1 MLVRGIRTSKLA
13 IRDALQPGHT
23 TRLRDITRYLSHA
36 YEMLRIQET
45 MNTWPGSDVHTG
57 WSTLEK
63 RLFGADSALSP
74 VLRRALCCTRPSY
87 MTMLLHPFLSKRC
100 SALLQHGR
108 RRLHGAAAAVL
119 ITPPGT
125 AHNAFRQ
132 SAVSSS
138 AGDPAPGLYDP
149 RRQQREGSEERPA
162 AEKGAYA
169 AVPSVAGATPSCSH
183 PPPVAQPPQ
192 RSPASSALRQPP
204 RLPQGLS
211 KLHLQVMQTIR
222 SKELIKP
229 DASILLAVSGGQASH
244 HSPRVS
250 G

>member
-1 MLVRGIRTSKLA
+1 
-13 IRDALQPGHT
+13 
-23 TRLRDITRYLSHA
+23 
-36 YEMLRIQET
+36 
-45 MNTWPGSDVHTG
+45 MNTWPSSDVHTHLG
-57 WSTLEK
+57 GSHLRNGCLAPTVLHRAW
-63 RLFGADSALSP
+63 LSII
-74 VLRRALCCTRPSY
+74 PSE
-87 MTMLLHPFLSKRC
+87 MKMLLRPFIPKRC

-108 RRLHGAAAAVL
+108 RRLLHGASAAAAVP
-119 ITPPGT
+119 ITPPGA
-125 AHNAFRQ
+125 AHNPFRQ

-138 AGDPAPGLYDP
+138 AGDPAPSLYDP
-149 RRQQREGSEERPA
+149 RWQSQRDGSEQRPA
-162 AEKGAYA
+162 AEECAYA
-169 AVPSVAGATPSCSH
+169 AVPSVAGSTSSTSH

-192 RSPASSALRQPP
+192 RSPASAAVRQPP
-204 RLPQGLS
+204 RLPKGLS

>member
-1 MLVRGIRTSKLA
+1 
-13 IRDALQPGHT
+13 
-23 TRLRDITRYLSHA
+23 
-36 YEMLRIQET
+36 MLRIQET

-87 MTMLLHPFLSKRC
+87 MTMFLHPFLSKRC

-108 RRLHGAAAAVL
+108 RRLLHGAAAAVL

-138 AGDPAPGLYDP
+138 AGDPAPSLYDP
-149 RRQQREGSEERPA
+149 SRQQRDGSEERPA
-162 AEKGAYA
+162 AEEGANGS
-169 AVPSVAGATPSCSH
+169 AVTTATEATSSLQSSYAGAPQPQPVPR
-183 PPPVAQPPQ
+183 PPL
-192 RSPASSALRQPP
+192 ASAVRQPP
-204 RLPQGLS
+204 KLPKGLS

-244 HSPRVS
+244 HSPRVL